1 MGLKQVLVIKASRSD
16 SYHIFKAPAAPAP
29 NETNKIPI
37 IASLVETRFGAVSK
51 PTAQVNIT
59 KDITLGF
66 INLNN
71 SEKLNKSSCD
81 KLLFFNFKL
90 MIKSKL
96 KNRNLSQEDAFNLSE
111 LFKLMKP
118 RVMSLVIFT
127 CAVGLLM
134 APNIIP
140 TKDAIIG
147 IILVSIGAGAA
158 GALNMWYESDLD
170 ALMTRTCLRPIP
182 TGKVNK
188 NQALVFG
195 ISLSIFSVI
204 ALDFFSNRISAALLL
219 FTILFYVF
227 VYTIWLKRKT
237 PQNIVI
243 GGAAGALPPVIGW
256 TIATNSLSLEPIT
269 FFLIIFFWTPSHFWA
284 LSLYKSDDY
293 KKAKIPM
300 LPLTDG
306 VESTKL
312 NIFVYSILML
322 PVVILPY
329 AIGFVSLVFLIPS
342 LVLTIYYN
350 YLCFELYKFKKN
362 KFDAKKAK
370 TIFGYSILYLFLIFV
385 LFLIDKI
392 L

>member
-1 MGLKQVLVIKASRSD
+1 
-16 SYHIFKAPAAPAP
+16 
-29 NETNKIPI
+29 
-37 IASLVETRFGAVSK
+37 
-51 PTAQVNIT
+51 
-59 KDITLGF
+59 
-66 INLNN
+66 
-71 SEKLNKSSCD
+71 
-81 KLLFFNFKL
+81 

-96 KNRNLSQEDAFNLSE
+96 KNRNISQEDVFNLSE

-140 TKDAIIG
+140 SKDAILG

-170 ALMTRTCLRPIP
+170 ALMSRTCLRPIP

-188 NQALVFG
+188 NQALIFG
-195 ISLSIFSVI
+195 ITLSIFSVI
-204 ALDFFSNRISAALLL
+204 ALDYFANRISAGLLL
-219 FTILFYVF
+219 STILFYVF

-256 TIATNSLSLEPIT
+256 TIATNSISLEPIT

-300 LPLTDG
+300 LPLTNG

-312 NIFVYSILML
+312 NILIYSLIML
-322 PVVILPY
+322 PVIILPY
-329 AIGFVSLVFLIPS
+329 MIGFVSWIFLVPS
-342 LVLTIYYN
+342 LILTIYYN
-350 YLCFELYKFKKN
+350 FLCFELYKFKKN

-370 TIFGYSILYLFLIFV
+370 AIFGYSILYLFLIFV

>member
-1 MGLKQVLVIKASRSD
+1 
-16 SYHIFKAPAAPAP
+16 
-29 NETNKIPI
+29 
-37 IASLVETRFGAVSK
+37 
-51 PTAQVNIT
+51 
-59 KDITLGF
+59 
-66 INLNN
+66 
-71 SEKLNKSSCD
+71 
-81 KLLFFNFKL
+81 

-96 KNRNLSQEDAFNLSE
+96 KNRNLSQEDVFNLSE

-170 ALMTRTCLRPIP
+170 ALMSRTCLRPIP

-195 ISLSIFSVI
+195 ITLSIFAVI
-204 ALDFFSNRISAALLL
+204 ALDYFANRISAGLLL
-219 FTILFYVF
+219 STILFYVF

-293 KKAKIPM
+293 KRAKIPM
-300 LPLTDG
+300 LPLTNG

-312 NIFVYSILML
+312 NILIYSLLML
-322 PVVILPY
+322 PVIILPY
-329 AIGFVSLVFLIPS
+329 AIGFVSLVFLLPS
-342 LVLTIYYN
+342 LVLTLYYN
-350 YLCFELYKFKKN
+350 FLCLELYKFKKN
-362 KFDAKKAK
+362 KFNSKKAK

-385 LFLIDKI
+385 LFLIVKI

>member
-1 MGLKQVLVIKASRSD
+1 
-16 SYHIFKAPAAPAP
+16 
-29 NETNKIPI
+29 
-37 IASLVETRFGAVSK
+37 
-51 PTAQVNIT
+51 
-59 KDITLGF
+59 
-66 INLNN
+66 
-71 SEKLNKSSCD
+71 
-81 KLLFFNFKL
+81 

-140 TKDAIIG
+140 TKEAIIG

-204 ALDFFSNRISAALLL
+204 ALDFYSNRISAALLL

-256 TIATNSLSLEPIT
+256 TIATNSLSLEPLT

-300 LPLTDG
+300 LPLTNG

-312 NIFVYSILML
+312 NIFVYSLTML

-329 AIGFVSLVFLIPS
+329 AIGFVGLVFLIPS
-342 LVLTIYYN
+342 LILTIYYN

-362 KFDAKKAK
+362 KFDSKKAK